1 MKTSRMKELSLRLRL
16 FKTDRAS
23 PFFPLTALL
32 EQLNTLEALEDAAL
46 RPYAAGLF
54 ETRVL

>member
-1 MKTSRMKELSLRLRL
+1 MKNSRMKELSLRLRL
-16 FKTDRAS
+16 FETDRAG

-32 EQLNTLEALEDAAL
+32 EQLNSLEALKDAAL
-46 RPYAAGLF
+46 RPYATGLF

>member
-1 MKTSRMKELSLRLRL
+1 MKTARMKELSLRLRL
-16 FKTDRAS
+16 FETDRAG
-23 PFFPLTALL
+23 PIFPLTALL
-32 EQLNTLEALEDAAL
+32 EQLYTLEALEDAAL

>member
-1 MKTSRMKELSLRLRL
+1 MKELSLRLRL
-16 FKTDRAS
+16 FETDRAG

-32 EQLNTLEALEDAAL
+32 EQLNSLEALKDAAL
-46 RPYAAGLF
+46 RPYATGLF

>member
-1 MKTSRMKELSLRLRL
+1 MKELSLRLRL

-32 EQLNTLEALEDAAL
+32 EQLNTLETLKDAAL
-46 RPYAAGLF
+46 GPYAAGLF